1 MSTSNI
7 HFTDI
12 GGHWAETYIQ
22 VCAEKGF
29 ISGRS
34 NGKFEPNAPVTATEA
49 AKMLLCILG
58 YLPEAEGFHGAEW
71 ANAVNTKADA
81 IHLFS
86 GLTLDKGASLSRDEA
101 AQLISNALNAKT
113 VTYEYAITSVNGEL
127 CGIPQLRTGN
137 TTLQEKYLNSP

>member
-1 MSTSNI
+1 MQ
-7 HFTDI
+7 
-12 GGHWAETYIQ
+12 A
-22 VCAEKGF
+22 CAEEGF

-34 NGKFEPNAPVTATEA
+34 NGQFEPNAPVTATEA

-58 YLPEAEGFHGAEW
+58 YLPGAEGFQGAEW

-86 GLTLDKGASLSRDEA
+86 GLTLDKGTSLSRDDA
-101 AQLISNALNAKT
+101 AQLIANALNAKT

-127 CGIPQLRTGN
+127 CGIPQLRTEH
-137 TTLQEKYLNSP
+137 TSLQEKYLSSR